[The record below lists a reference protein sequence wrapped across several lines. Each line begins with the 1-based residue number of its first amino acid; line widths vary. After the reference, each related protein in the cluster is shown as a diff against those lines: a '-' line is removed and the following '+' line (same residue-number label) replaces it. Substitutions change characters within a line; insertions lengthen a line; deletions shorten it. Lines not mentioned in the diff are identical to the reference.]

1 MRLSRRSL
9 LRRGLLTAAV
19 PALTRLDLPFATP
32 AKAQEAQWRH
42 AVSLF
47 GNVKYP
53 ADFKHFDYVNPNPP
67 KTGTVRMDAYGT
79 FDNLNLA
86 VAGLKGRAAQG
97 LALIYD
103 TLMVE
108 SYDEVS
114 TAYGLLAE
122 AVSYPDDFSYA
133 TYRLRREARW
143 HDGKPVTPE
152 DVVFS
157 LDILKKQSPMYIA
170 YYRHVAKAE
179 KVGEHEVKFTFD
191 APGNR
196 ELPSIVG
203 QLFVLPRHWWQGSD
217 KLGRKRDITA
227 TTLET
232 PLGNGVYRVKNF
244 EVGRRV
250 VYERV
255 KDYWGKDINVNI
267 GRDNFDELRIE
278 YFRDLTVAREAFK
291 GDQIDW
297 RVENSAKEWATAYD
311 FPAVQEKRVL
321 LEEFPVQNMGRMQA
335 FAFNTRR
342 PKFQDPRVRRAFNF
356 AFDFE
361 EMNKQLSYNQY
372 TRIDSYFHGSEL
384 AWNAPPPEE
393 SSGGPQAQASTD
405 QPHGLELEILETV
418 RAQVPSEV
426 FTTPYTNPVNGSPER
441 VRANLREAIKL
452 LKEAGYDIRDRR
464 LVNLKSGE
472 ALTAELLVD
481 DQSYERFAL
490 FFKPSLARLGIELTL
505 RVVDDVQYQNRLRTW
520 DFDLVVASWPESLSP
535 GNEQRDFWGSQS
547 ADQVASRNYI
557 GIKNPAVDT
566 LIDRIIF
573 AKNRA
578 ELVAACKAL
587 DRVLLWNHYVVPQ
600 FDYNKDRTAR
610 WDRFSHPEPMPKYMT
625 QAAFPTIWW
634 WDAEKAGK
642 TGSR

>member
-9 LRRGLLTAAV
+9 LRSTMLAAAPPLLNHLKWPLIG
-19 PALTRLDLPFATP
+19 PAQ
-32 AKAQEAQWRH
+32 AQEAQWRH

-47 GNVKYP
+47 GDVKYP
-53 ADFKHFDYVNPNPP
+53 ADFKHFDYVNPNSP
-67 KTGTVRMDAYGT
+67 KAGTVRLDAYGT
-79 FDNLNLA
+79 FDNFNLA
-86 VAGLKGRAAQG
+86 VAGLKGRVAMG

-122 AVSYPDDFSYA
+122 SVTYPADFSFA
-133 TYRLRREARW
+133 TYRLRKEARW

-152 DVVFS
+152 DVVYS

-170 YYRHVAKAE
+170 YYRHIVKAE
-179 KVGEHEVKFTFD
+179 KTGERDVKFTFD
-191 APGNR
+191 GPGNR

-203 QLFVLPRHWWQGSD
+203 QLIVLPKHWWEGTDSAG
-217 KLGRKRDITA
+217 KKRDISA
-227 TTLET
+227 TMLEA
-232 PLGNGVYRVKNF
+232 PLGNGAYRVKTF

-267 GRDNFDELRIE
+267 GRDNFDELRFE

-321 LEEFPVQNMGRMQA
+321 LEEFLVQNMGTMQA
-335 FAFNTRR
+335 FAFNVRR

-361 EMNKQLSYNQY
+361 EMNKQLSYGQY

-384 AWNAPPPEE
+384 AWNAP
-393 SSGGPQAQASTD
+393 SSGDEEAGSASAASTA
-405 QPHGLELEILETV
+405 QPKGLELEILETI
-418 RAQVPSEV
+418 RGQVPAEV
-426 FTTPYTNPVNGSPER
+426 FTTPYTNPVNGNPQN
-441 VRANLREAIKL
+441 VRANLRQATRL

-464 LVNLKSGE
+464 LVNGKTSE
-472 ALTAELLVD
+472 PLTAELLVD

-490 FFKPSLARLGIELTL
+490 FLKPSLERLGILLTL

-520 DFDLVVASWPESLSP
+520 DFDMIVASWPESLSP
-535 GNEQRDFWGSQS
+535 GNEQRDYWGSEA
-547 ADQVASRNYI
+547 ADRVASRNYI
-557 GIKNPAVDT
+557 GIKDPAIDK

-587 DRVLLWNHYVVPQ
+587 DRVLLWHHYVVPQ

-610 WDRFSHPEPMPKYMT
+610 WDRFSHPDPMPKYMS

-634 WDAEKAGK
+634 WDAGKAAK